1 MAMQQKN
8 ASTKRR
14 NRSTGGWG
22 YLLLGVAA
30 ALVLGACM
38 QTSAPTRGGDENGH
52 LAVALATVQASFSD
66 VEVAGGLAN
75 PTLMAI
81 APDGRIFVSE
91 QAGKVRI
98 IKNGVLLAT
107 PFLTLS
113 VNSSGERGAL
123 GIAFDPAFA
132 SNQRVY
138 VYYTSS
144 SGPHNR
150 VSRFTASGDVGGGE
164 VTLLDLPTLSGATNH
179 NGGALHFGT
188 DGKLYIA
195 VGDNANG
202 ANAQSLNT
210 TLGKMLRINA
220 DGTIPTDNPYYSS
233 TTGINRSIWSRG
245 LRNPYTFAVQPG
257 TGRQFINDV
266 GQNTWEEID
275 DGVKGANYGWP
286 NTEGYTTDPNFKSP
300 FYAYDHSNGSCAI
313 TGGAFYNPSTSTF
326 PSEYSGDYF
335 FADYC
340 GGWIRRIDLI
350 TRTVTGFASGI
361 PSPTD
366 IKVDNDGALYYIA
379 RGNGS
384 LRKITYTNFQVP
396 VITQQPTSKTI
407 GVGASETLTVAA
419 SGAAPL
425 SYQWQRNGV
434 DIAGA
439 TGAAYTL
446 NNAQLSDS
454 GAKFRAQV
462 SNPAGAVT
470 SNEATL
476 TVINNQVPLAD
487 ITTPAG
493 GTLFQG
499 GQVIHFS
506 GNGTDPQ
513 DGILPATAF
522 TWEAKLFHQDGS
534 QHSHPFYGP
543 VSGSQSGS
551 FIIPTQGETSSN
563 IWFRIYLTVKDTQG
577 FTSFD
582 SVDIHPR
589 KAIVTLASAPGG
601 LQLKLDGTP
610 VTSPHTFTGV
620 VGIQR
625 SIEAVSPQTSGG
637 KTWQFASW
645 SNGGARVHTISTPEL
660 ATTLTATFQE
670 VPGQTYQAESA
681 ALFGAVIAN
690 NHTGYTGTG
699 FVDYLNASGDY
710 IEWTVNAAA
719 AGSKA
724 LDFRYALG
732 ATTARNMSVT
742 VNGTVVNGN
751 LVFTPTGAWT
761 TWSILT
767 VNANLNAGANKV
779 RATAIGYSGP
789 NVDNLG
795 VR

>member
-1 MAMQQKN
+1 MAMQLKN
-8 ASTKRR
+8 ASPKRR
-14 NRSTGGWG
+14 NRNVGGWG
-22 YLLLGVAA
+22 YLLVGVAA

-38 QTSAPTRGGDENGH
+38 QTSAPARGGEEGR
-52 LAVALATVQASFSD
+52 LAVALATVPASFSD
-66 VEVAGGLAN
+66 VQVAEGLAN
-75 PTLMAI
+75 PTLMAL

-91 QAGKVRI
+91 QAGKIRI
-98 IKNGVLLAT
+98 IKNGVLLAA

-113 VNSSGERGAL
+113 VNSSGERGVL

-220 DGTIPTDNPYYSS
+220 DGTIPSDNPFYAS

-245 LRNPYTFAVQPG
+245 LRNPFTFAVQPG

-286 NTEGYTTDPNFKSP
+286 NTEGYTSDPNFKSP

-326 PSEYSGDYF
+326 PSEYFGDYF

-340 GGWIRRIDLI
+340 GGWIRRIDLT

-366 IKVDNDGALYYIA
+366 LRVGDDGALYYIA

-384 LRKITYTNFQVP
+384 IRKITYANNQVP
-396 VITQQPTSKTI
+396 VITQQPAGKTI
-407 GVGASETLTVAA
+407 GVGGSAAFTVAA

-425 SYQWQRNGV
+425 SYQWQRNLAN
-434 DIAGA
+434 IPGA
-439 TGAAYTL
+439 TGASYTL
-446 NNAQLSDS
+446 NNAQLSDN
-454 GAKFRAQV
+454 GAKFRALI
-462 SNPAGAVT
+462 SNSAGAVT

-476 TVINNQVPLAD
+476 TVTGNQAPLAD
-487 ITTPAG
+487 ITAPAV

-499 GQVIHFS
+499 GQVINFS
-506 GNGTDPQ
+506 GNGTDPE

-543 VSGSQSGS
+543 VSGSKSGS
-551 FIIPTQGETSSN
+551 FTIPTQGETSSN
-563 IWFRIYLTVKDTQG
+563 IWFRIYLTVMDAQG
-577 FTSFD
+577 FTSLD
-582 SVDIHPR
+582 SVDIQPR
-589 KAIVTLASAPGG
+589 KATVTLASVPAG

-645 SNGGARVHTISTPEL
+645 SDGGARVHTLSTPVS
-660 ATTLTATFQE
+660 ATTLTANFE
-670 VPGQTYQAESA
+670 EIPGQTYQAESA
-681 ALFGAVIAN
+681 ALSGAVIAN
-690 NHTGYTGTG
+690 NHAGYTGTG
-699 FVDYLNASGDY
+699 FVDYMNAGGDY

-732 ATTARNMSVT
+732 ATAARNLSIT
-742 VNGTVVNGN
+742 VNGAVVNGN
-751 LVFTPTGAWT
+751 LAFTPTGAWT

-779 RATAIGYSGP
+779 RASAIGTSGP
-789 NVDNLG
+789 NVDNLS